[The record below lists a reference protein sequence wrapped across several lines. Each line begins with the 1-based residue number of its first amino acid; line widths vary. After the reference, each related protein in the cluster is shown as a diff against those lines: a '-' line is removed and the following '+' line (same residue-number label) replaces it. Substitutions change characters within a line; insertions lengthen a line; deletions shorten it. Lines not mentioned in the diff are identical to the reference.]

1 MGCRACC
8 CRQLL
13 FGSRMAT
20 DLWRLDRREILALVH
35 QFLQNEGHLGAAKEL
50 DAELCEV
57 GAAPS
62 VPVRQLEH
70 LLNLALSHA

>member
-1 MGCRACC
+1 
-8 CRQLL
+8 
-13 FGSRMAT
+13 MAT

-35 QFLQNEGHLGAAKEL
+35 QFLQTEGHLGAAKEL
-50 DAELCEV
+50 DAELCEA

-70 LLNLALSHA
+70 LLNLALSHAHGLPAATG